1 MNFAY
6 RYIQFNLKW
15 IILFFFKKV
24 HYKGLHHIPKKSA
37 VIYVVNHQNTVVDA
51 LLVGTPIKNELNFL
65 VKADAFKGKLT
76 NKILRFLKLIPI
88 YRASDNMGNIS
99 EKNKAVFTNC
109 AHLLVKHHDI
119 LIFPEGRSISI
130 HQITPIKKG
139 LSRIIEETIHLYPSI
154 DLKIIPVCI
163 NYENH
168 FIPNHKVWV
177 EFIKPI
183 NIDNQ
188 NFNAR
193 LFNEKI
199 QQIFTDNLIQLS
211 PKYPIIK
218 NFFRGLISTFPKT
231 FNNTIGNLKHNYHD
245 ELPKVKKIFWIH
257 CLFFPINWCIK
268 KLIHKI
274 NDSDYQLS
282 ILLLSSIIV
291 FSILLILSVLALF
304 LSASWGVFFLIYLLL
319 FPYWLKKLH
328 AYNW

>member
-1 MNFAY
+1 M
-6 RYIQFNLKW
+6 
-15 IILFFFKKV
+15 FFFKKV

-51 LLVGTPIKNELNFL
+51 LLTGIPLKKELNFL
-65 VKADAFKGKLT
+65 VKADAFKGTFT

-88 YRASDNMGNIS
+88 YRTSDNMGNIS

-109 AHLLVKHHDI
+109 AHLLAKNKDI
-119 LIFPEGRSISI
+119 LIFPEGRSVAI

-139 LSRIIEETIHLYPSI
+139 LSRIIEETIHLYPII

-177 EFIKPI
+177 EFLKPI
-183 NIDNQ
+183 SIDNQ
-188 NFNAR
+188 NFNSK

-199 QQIFTDNLIQLS
+199 MQIFTENLIQLS

-231 FNNTIGNLKHNYHD
+231 FNNTVGNLKHSYHND
-245 ELPKVKKIFWIH
+245 LPKVKKIHWIH
-257 CLFFPINWCIK
+257 WLFFPVNWGIK

-291 FSILLILSVLALF
+291 FSILLILSVLAIF
-304 LSASWGVFFLIYLLL
+304 LNATWGVFSLIYLIL

-328 AYNW
+328 TYNW